1 MFSSYALSA
10 LRDCLKNN
18 IAYAQYK
25 VGGTYYKSDIRSA
38 YVMDDGRLAIT
49 FLIDHTLPGTIT
61 VTEVQLYDY
70 SGRLWCSKVESI
82 TRKAMQEGILY
93 RFAFT
98 VSEG

>member
-1 MFSSYALSA
+1 MFSTVALNA
-10 LRDCLKNN
+10 LRDCVRSN

-25 VGGTYYKSDIRSA
+25 VGGTYYKADIRSA

-49 FLIDHTLPGTIT
+49 FLIDHTIPGTIT
-61 VTEVQLYDY
+61 VTEVQLYDHR
-70 SGRLWCSKVESI
+70 GRLWCSKAESI

-98 VSEG
+98 ISES